1 MGTPAS
7 CFSPPCDSLPTA
19 VPCLRGGGSQCR
31 AMGQPEPWGCRQP
44 GSSRGDG
51 NIQVCPAWSRERAVT
66 DHAAP
71 RHFSLH
77 LHEAAAAE
85 NRARGGIS
93 DPGGLGAGTAG
104 ELACHLQEQRAWSML
119 EAAGWFCQVPPSQRE
134 KALPRSGLLDGS
146 EGAGGDDGQPRA
158 GSPQKAAPGKGLTCS
173 GAKMRSRSPSAG
185 ADPARSLRL
194 TARKLGAV
202 NLLH

>member
-77 LHEAAAAE
+77 LREAAAAE
-85 NRARGGIS
+85 NRARGG
-93 DPGGLGAGTAG
+93 DFRPWG
-104 ELACHLQEQRAWSML
+104 AWSRH
-119 EAAGWFCQVPPSQRE
+119 GR
-134 KALPRSGLLDGS
+134 
-146 EGAGGDDGQPRA
+146 RA
-158 GSPQKAAPGKGLTCS
+158 GLSPSGAEGMVHAGSCWVVLPGASIPEGKGAAQI
-173 GAKMRSRSPSAG
+173 GAS
-185 ADPARSLRL
+185 
-194 TARKLGAV
+194 
-202 NLLH
+202 